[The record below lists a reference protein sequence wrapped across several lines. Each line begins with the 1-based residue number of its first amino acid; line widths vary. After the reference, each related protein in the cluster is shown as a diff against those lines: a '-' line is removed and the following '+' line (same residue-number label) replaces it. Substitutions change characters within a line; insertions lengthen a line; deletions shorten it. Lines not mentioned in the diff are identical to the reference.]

1 MALYWDISCSR
12 FSTKASTLNPA
23 SSRTSFFSCSLRT
36 LSSVAAS
43 PRAFLTAFLIVVISE
58 IGKLNDKLGGLVAA
72 LPMVTIFVVCWMYYE
87 GVSENKIANHF
98 KYTILFLI
106 PTLPGFFV
114 VPFIIPKLG
123 VFYSLLVFVLLSAIC
138 IFFSKRTIQKAWIKH
153 FLILLL
159 EK

>member
-1 MALYWDISCSR
+1 MFIL
-12 FSTKASTLNPA
+12 TKI
-23 SSRTSFFSCSLRT
+23 
-36 LSSVAAS
+36 
-43 PRAFLTAFLIVVISE
+43 FLTAFLIVVISE

-72 LPMVTIFVVCWMYYE
+72 LPMVTIFVVFWMYYE

-138 IFFSKRTIQKAWIKH
+138 IFLVNELYKKLGLSIF
-153 FLILLL
+153 
-159 EK
+159 